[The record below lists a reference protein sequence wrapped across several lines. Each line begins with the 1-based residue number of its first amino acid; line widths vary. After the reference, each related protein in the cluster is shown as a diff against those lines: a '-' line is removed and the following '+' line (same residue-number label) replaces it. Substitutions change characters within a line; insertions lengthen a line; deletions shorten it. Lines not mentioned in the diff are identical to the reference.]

1 LQSVSAFGADVLVLE
16 EDEVEDD
23 DGEVVLE
30 EDEVED
36 EALLEVDEVEDEV
49 GEVGEVEDEGGEV
62 GKVEDEGGEAA
73 TTSAGATVTTITP
86 VTKSTVRITLASPR
100 GRIVRR
106 NPSTISISP
115 PVAPMTG

>member
-1 LQSVSAFGADVLVLE
+1 MSAFGADVLVLE

-49 GEVGEVEDEGGEV
+49 GEV
-62 GKVEDEGGEAA
+62 EDEGGEAA

-106 NPSTISISP
+106 TPSTISISP
-115 PVAPMTG
+115 LVAPMTG

>member
-36 EALLEVDEVEDEV
+36 EALLEVDEVEDEG
-49 GEVGEVEDEGGEV
+49 GEVGE
-62 GKVEDEGGEAA
+62 VEDEGGEAA

-86 VTKSTVRITLASPR
+86 VTKSTVRITLVSPR

-106 NPSTISISP
+106 TPSTISISP

>member
-1 LQSVSAFGADVLVLE
+1 MQSVSAFGADVLVLE

-49 GEVGEVEDEGGEV
+49 GEV
-62 GKVEDEGGEAA
+62 EDEGGEAA

-106 NPSTISISP
+106 TPSTISISP
-115 PVAPMTG
+115 LVAPMTG